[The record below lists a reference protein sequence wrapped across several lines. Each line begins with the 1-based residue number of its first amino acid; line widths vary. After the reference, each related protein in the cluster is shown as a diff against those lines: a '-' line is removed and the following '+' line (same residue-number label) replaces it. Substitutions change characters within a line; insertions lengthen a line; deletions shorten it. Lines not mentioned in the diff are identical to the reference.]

1 MMRSQVETPGQGGEE
16 QLRLPPVGG
25 QRRRSTSSPDPILN
39 IPEEAKT
46 LYRNL
51 SFTTES
57 FSLKICAEMFQTFPK
72 KYLQLDYK
80 VICAKLKYSGYE

>member
-51 SFTTES
+51 SFTTEHFPENLRRNVS
-57 FSLKICAEMFQTFPK
+57 NFPK
-72 KYLQLDYK
+72 KKSSTRL
-80 VICAKLKYSGYE
+80 

>member
-1 MMRSQVETPGQGGEE
+1 MRSQVETPGQGGEE

-51 SFTTES
+51 SFTTE
-57 FSLKICAEMFQTFPK
+57 LFPE
-72 KYLQLDYK
+72 YLRRN
-80 VICAKLKYSGYE
+80 VSKLSQKNIFN